1 MKIKSDTRLYLSE
14 LGAKGFL
21 YPSDRFITAPTALEC
36 DTIPFAYSKEH
47 GLVPVRIAA
56 QIGEEGLSYAERTI
70 FWVRKDLL
78 STE

>member
-21 YPSDRFITAPTALEC
+21 YPSDNFITAPAALQC

-47 GLVPVRIAA
+47 GLVPVRIVAY
-56 QIGEEGLSYAERTI
+56 IGEEGLSYAEGTV
-70 FWVRKDLL
+70 FWVGKEEL
-78 STE
+78 SN